1 MADRRA
7 VAVADG
13 DLVQLYLDDIGKH
26 PLLTKEDEVRLGEA
40 VQAGA
45 AAAEELGRG
54 VPADADHR
62 AELEARVRAGAEA
75 ADAFVK
81 SNLRLVV
88 SVAKRYASSGVPLL
102 DLIQEGNFGLIHA
115 VEKFDPNKGFKFST
129 YAMWWIRQAIGRG
142 IANTG
147 RTIRLPVH
155 AGEQLLAL
163 RMEHAAFEASHGRTP
178 SCQELAK
185 AAGLSVRKVEELL
198 PFVHDPVS
206 LSQPIGEEAELGDL
220 VEDSAAVAPDQQV
233 FDSMLPAQVTELLSR
248 LDFREREVLYLRY
261 GLDQGKPRTLE
272 EVSHRFGLTKEGIRH
287 IEARAM
293 AKLRQKCT
301 HGERELVGA

>member
-1 MADRRA
+1 MANRRA
-7 VAVADG
+7 VAVAGG

-26 PLLTKEDEVRLGEA
+26 PLLTKDDEVRLGEA

-45 AAAEELGRG
+45 AAAAALGRG

-62 AELEARVRAGAEA
+62 AELEDLVAAGAEA

-102 DLIQEGNFGLIHA
+102 DLVQEGNFGLIHA
-115 VEKFDPNKGFKFST
+115 VEKFDPSKGFKFST

-155 AGEQLLAL
+155 AGDQLLAL
-163 RMEHAAFEASHGRTP
+163 RMEHTAFEARHGRAP
-178 SCQELAK
+178 GCEELAE
-185 AAGLSVRKVEELL
+185 AAGLSLRKVEELV
-198 PFVHDPVS
+198 PFLHDPVS
-206 LSQPIGEEAELGDL
+206 LSQPIGEEGELADL
-220 VEDSAAVAPDQQV
+220 VEDSAAIAPDQQV

-248 LDFREREVLYLRY
+248 LDLREREVLYLRY
-261 GLDQGKPRTLE
+261 GLDRGSPRTLE
-272 EVSHRFGLTKEGIRH
+272 EVSRRFGLTKEGIRH

-293 AKLRQKCT
+293 LKLRRKCKQ
-301 HGERELVGA
+301 GERELVGA